1 MFAVLS
7 VWIALGALVTTIYV
21 VLRPAGGAEAV
32 VTLLPYTIALSVT
45 FAAGVLWALR
55 ARRAEEPGVAGQRL
69 QSVAAIVLNSISFAL
84 LLFALQKPQHAL
96 IGLALEAAFLTFC
109 YWAYRRVILRE

>member
-1 MFAVLS
+1 MFAVFS
-7 VWIALGALVTTIYV
+7 VWIALGALITTIYV
-21 VLRPAGGAEAV
+21 VVRPAGGAEAV
-32 VTLLPYTIALSVT
+32 VTLLPYTIALSCT

-55 ARRAEEPGVAGQRL
+55 TRRADEPGVAGQRL
-69 QSVAAIVLNSISFAL
+69 QAFAAITFNGLSFAI